1 MFKKNNNND
10 STTLTRVGYLDGKPF
25 EYINDQLEYAKERYV
40 IHTDNLI
47 LRTRVYN
54 DYLFKVVLISDFSS
68 FDLSK
73 TTNKYLRDNNLL
85 TDEEANLTK
94 SMNIYIIEENTL
106 RTREFAKNNTIL
118 TKNGY
123 QQFLIYNA
131 KETVLDYYN
140 VLPEFD
146 FNLMRYY
153 RTIVFFDLACH
164 DKEDD

>member
-1 MFKKNNNND
+1 MFKKNKNND
-10 STTLTRVGYLDGKPF
+10 LTSLTRVGYLDGKPF

-40 IHTDNLI
+40 IHTNNLI
-47 LRTRVYN
+47 LRTRVYDN
-54 DYLFKVVLISDFSS
+54 YLFKVVLISDFSS

-73 TTNKYLRDNNLL
+73 TTNKYLRENNLL